1 MAKTRKLTAENRMP
15 GDPTRQQLV
24 ESMIR
29 VDQAGEQAAVRIY
42 KGQLA
47 VLAGTEAEAPI
58 REMAEQEELHLKT
71 FNELIAKRQVRP
83 TALSPIWHVAAYAL
97 GVGTALLGPKAAMA
111 CTQAVEEVI
120 DEHYTNQAANLGE
133 DEASLKEQIQKFRDD
148 ESQHLERAINEGAED
163 APGHEILTKTIRAG
177 SRIAIWLSSRI

>member
-1 MAKTRKLTAENRMP
+1 MAKRKKLTAEDRLP
-15 GDPTRQQLV
+15 GDPTRKQLV

-29 VDQAGEQAAVRIY
+29 VDQAGEQAAIRIY
-42 KGQLA
+42 KGQLTI
-47 VLAGTEAEAPI
+47 LAGTEAEGPI
-58 REMAEQEELHLKT
+58 REMAKQEELHLKT

-133 DEASLKEQIQKFRDD
+133 DEASLRKHIQKFRDD
-148 ESQHLERAINEGAED
+148 ESQHLEKAINEGAKD
-163 APGHEILTKTIRAG
+163 APGHEILTKTIKAG

>member
-1 MAKTRKLTAENRMP
+1 M
-15 GDPTRQQLV
+15 
-24 ESMIR
+24 
-29 VDQAGEQAAVRIY
+29 
-42 KGQLA
+42 
-47 VLAGTEAEAPI
+47 
-58 REMAEQEELHLKT
+58 
-71 FNELIAKRQVRP
+71 
-83 TALSPIWHVAAYAL
+83 
-97 GVGTALLGPKAAMA
+97 
-111 CTQAVEEVI
+111 I